1 MIAVGLTVAIAVA
14 VWQDVWVARPTN
26 LQFAVVVHVL
36 TYLAGM
42 GRERPI
48 SSDELSGSVNT
59 SPVYVRRTLG
69 PLREA
74 GLVRSVPGAH
84 GGWELCRAPAGI
96 TLAEVWHL
104 VQGDDPVLGLHGAN
118 PRCPVGRDVATEL
131 TEIDRR
137 VAAAVAAELA
147 GTTIAD
153 LLAKVHVDT

>member
-1 MIAVGLTVAIAVA
+1 M
-14 VWQDVWVARPTN
+14 ARPTN

-59 SPVYVRRTLG
+59 NPVYVRRTLG

-84 GGWELCRAPAGI
+84 GGWELCREPKDI
-96 TLAEVWHL
+96 SLAEVWDV

-118 PRCPVGRDVATEL
+118 PKCPVGRDVVTAL
-131 TEIDRR
+131 TDIDRR
-137 VAAAVAAELA
+137 VATAVNAELA
-147 GTTIAD
+147 RTTIAD
-153 LLAKVHVDT
+153 LLARVDVRC